1 MNVDLRKM
9 NYFFD
14 CPYCSQSFEVEA
26 ELAGL
31 NCVCTGCGEVFIV
44 PAPPKDESEQSSF
57 RLNDLDDMRPEVWA
71 PEAADDADQQQSIE
85 AEGRHDPLSPQYAG
99 DALVGDRIVPL
110 NFVPTGMET
119 LSEVYGM
126 TPDPE
131 ENVRPEVEKPAEVK
145 VKRVTPMMV
154 QSSEASKPDALRGII
169 RGLRKDELGDSGAPV
184 RAVGG
189 AAKYVVLGVSVGL
202 LIGVLGMRAVKLLH
216 EKPASPLLGVSE
228 SGIGGIQSPVEANDG
243 SRPMSEGGSVANP
256 FPDSFMGVK
265 FGSKIEYITDRVTWA
280 KEGEN
285 LHKPATLAD
294 ERVEAVLVPDHEG
307 RLTVGAYVR
316 LSDLPDNELVP
327 FLEWALT
334 VQDAVTSKFG
344 RPKSVHV
351 VKNAGTENEIVR
363 RIRSGDDFYE
373 CIWEDPISQ
382 CLITLSVVGKSSRLV
397 VFRLEYKS
405 IPLTRSYLDRKNP
418 R

>member
-1 MNVDLRKM
+1 M

-31 NCVCTGCGEVFIV
+31 NCVCTGCGEVFVV
-44 PAPPKDESEQSSF
+44 PTPPKEAPDQSSS
-57 RLNDLDDMRPEVWA
+57 RLNDLEDMRPEVWV
-71 PEAADDADQQQSIE
+71 PEDGGDVGERLIE
-85 AEGRHDPLSPQYAG
+85 DRHSPLSPQYAG
-99 DALVGDRIVPL
+99 DALLGDRVVPL
-110 NFVPTGMET
+110 NFVPTGMEP

-126 TPDPE
+126 TPDPG
-131 ENVRPEVEKPAEVK
+131 NDDHPQMEKPAEVK

-154 QSSEASKPDALRGII
+154 QSSDASKAEVLRGIV
-169 RGLRKDELGDSGAPV
+169 RGSRLDTQTDGGHNAKAPDGAV
-184 RAVGG
+184 
-189 AAKYVVLGVSVGL
+189 KYVALGISVGL
-202 LIGVLGMRAVKLLH
+202 LIGVLGMRAIKSINGAH
-216 EKPASPLLGVSE
+216 EASSQ
-228 SGIGGIQSPVEANDG
+228 GGSTAHLDSIRSAIETA
-243 SRPMSEGGSVANP
+243 EGGEQKPTHDNVANP
-256 FPDSFMGVK
+256 FPDSFMGIK
-265 FGSKIEYITDRVTWA
+265 FGSKIEYIQDRVTWA

-316 LSDLPDNELVP
+316 LSDSPDNQLVP

-351 VKNAGTENEIVR
+351 VKNAGTETEIVR
-363 RIRSGDDFYE
+363 KIRSGEDFYE
-373 CIWEDPISQ
+373 CMWEDPLAQ
-382 CLITLSVVGKSSRLV
+382 CLITLSVAGKSSRLI

-405 IPLTRSYLDRKNP
+405 IPLTRRYLHGDMSR
-418 R
+418 